1 MQQNKDVNNKEEL
14 NARRD
19 TAVTDPNEKQLLEGL
34 IESGYT
40 DEEICAALGLSEEE
54 YYNILNE

>member
-1 MQQNKDVNNKEEL
+1 M
-14 NARRD
+14 
-19 TAVTDPNEKQLLEGL
+19 TDPNEKQLLEGL